1 MKISTLITL
10 LTTFSLQLPTI
21 TAAHPLSARNVPG
34 ILKEFALIGENLI
47 LLDKAVKLYEPKK
60 EDKLGLEQKHTNVE
74 ISIIKAMNAVHASP
88 PFKKQESSI
97 VANVAV
103 KMQPFWVE
111 YLHDIV
117 VKRHEFE
124 KAKIA
129 DRIQEHIRDFKE
141 RCHGLA
147 ASIEERLKPEDRET
161 IVDRNRQLD
170 REFDRTIQAFD

>member
-117 VKRHEFE
+117 VKVF
-124 KAKIA
+124 IY
-129 DRIQEHIRDFKE
+129 
-141 RCHGLA
+141 L
-147 ASIEERLKPEDRET
+147 SISIILGYWT
-161 IVDRNRQLD
+161 
-170 REFDRTIQAFD
+170 T